1 MTKIATLTDEGVQ
14 LTKRLDDAEAKVSTL
29 ESEKNGLSLGEK
41 ALGEKVSGLEE
52 SVRAA
57 QAEKERLEK
66 ELEDERTVSM
76 SLGP

>member
-52 SVRAA
+52 GVRAA

-66 ELEDERTVSM
+66 ELEDERTVGV